1 MKLTRYRNYDYF
13 EVLFAVS
20 EQLIRYFN
28 ACENEGVATKAVEA
42 NINEKLLPLCEQV
55 ILQDILEGGVHD
67 YEYMRGFNQVAL
79 FIDNRFIICNYQAA
93 QFADKVIMKKYR
105 RQGDFDR
112 IKEGNKVLQMI
123 DDLSQLSIKDFVK
136 KYYVP
141 RNYVK
146 VDMLLNAF
154 MRFFNVDKFNLTG
167 IGETFINGRVDYDN
181 IIKAALQQFFIANK
195 LTAYKYVNGEL
206 YNSGH
211 PVDHVCADM
220 CFERNNESEDFR
232 LQSISIKLFAN
243 KEESIRT
250 CHNLKYNQ
258 IPEVSSKQF
267 GKLIT
272 DQVYPLYEP
281 IVLGQKGDYDEH
293 QRYRKVVIDGYEN
306 KERD

>member
-1 MKLTRYRNYDYF
+1 MKLTYYKNHDYF

-20 EQLIRYFN
+20 EQLILYYN

-67 YEYMRGFNQVAL
+67 YEYMRALNQVAL
-79 FIDNRFIICNYQAA
+79 SIDNRFLICNYQAT
-93 QFADKVIMKKYR
+93 QVADKAIMKKYR
-105 RQGDFDR
+105 KQGDFDR

-123 DDLSQLSIKDFVK
+123 DDLSQLSTKDFVK

-206 YNSGH
+206 YNNGN

-220 CFERNNESEDFR
+220 YFERNNESEDFR

-243 KEESIRT
+243 KEESLGV
-250 CHNLKYNQ
+250 CHKLENDQ

-272 DQVYPLYEP
+272 EQVYPLYEP
-281 IVLGQKGDYDEH
+281 IVLGQKKDYDER
-293 QRYRKVVIDGYEN
+293 QRYRKVVVDGYEN